1 MSVPAH
7 PYGGLV
13 GGFKQVDG
21 STVDIT
27 PAPDDVS
34 FAEN

>member
-1 MSVPAH
+1 MSAPAH

-21 STVDIT
+21 STVEIT
-27 PAPDDVS
+27 APPEDVS
-34 FAEN
+34 V